1 MFAATWAAEAIWA
14 TVVRAYPW
22 VANRSC
28 AAPRIASRVAVAAC
42 ERSLVVGVDETGES
56 QNALARA
63 AELARAAG
71 LRLVVVHVR
80 HVPVLAEMSAMTIGP
95 ATQDLDPIEDAT
107 RRASEKVL
115 EETGVDWE
123 FVVRNGDPAHELMAV
138 ADDRSAVAIVVG
150 GRPHKAAVS
159 GLVGSVDA
167 ALVHRF
173 HGSLLVVRGGDSGW
187 HPLDAALS
195 APAAGPHVLQ

>member
-1 MFAATWAAEAIWA
+1 MK
-14 TVVRAYPW
+14 
-22 VANRSC
+22 
-28 AAPRIASRVAVAAC
+28 
-42 ERSLVVGVDETGES
+42 RSLVVGVDETGES

-71 LRLVVVHVR
+71 LSLVVVHVR
-80 HVPVLAEMSAMTIGP
+80 HVPVFAEMSPMTIGP
-95 ATQDLDPIEDAT
+95 ATADLDPIEDAT

-115 EETGVDWE
+115 QETGVDWE
-123 FVVRNGDPAHELMAV
+123 FVVRSGDPAHELMAV

-150 GRPHKAAVS
+150 GRPHRAAVS

-173 HGSLLVVRGGDSGW
+173 HGSLLVVRGGASQW

-195 APAAGPHVLQ
+195 VPAAGPHVLR

>member
-1 MFAATWAAEAIWA
+1 MK
-14 TVVRAYPW
+14 
-22 VANRSC
+22 RS
-28 AAPRIASRVAVAAC
+28 V
-42 ERSLVVGVDETGES
+42 VVGVDNTGES

-80 HVPVLAEMSAMTIGP
+80 HIPVLAGMSAMTLGP
-95 ATQDLDPIEDAT
+95 ATQDLDPIEDET

-115 EETGVDWE
+115 QGTGVEWE
-123 FVVRNGDPAHELMAV
+123 FAVRSGDPAHELMAV
-138 ADDRSAVAIVVG
+138 AGDRSAVAIVVG

-173 HGSLLVVRGGDSGW
+173 HGSVLVVRGADSR
-187 HPLDAALS
+187 DTRTLS
-195 APAAGPHVLQ
+195 GQAQPGG

>member
-1 MFAATWAAEAIWA
+1 M
-14 TVVRAYPW
+14 
-22 VANRSC
+22 
-28 AAPRIASRVAVAAC
+28 

-115 EETGVDWE
+115 EGTGVDWE

-187 HPLDAALS
+187 HPLGAALS
-195 APAAGPHVLQ
+195 AHADRPHVLQ

>member
-1 MFAATWAAEAIWA
+1 M
-14 TVVRAYPW
+14 
-22 VANRSC
+22 
-28 AAPRIASRVAVAAC
+28 

-123 FVVRNGDPAHELMAV
+123 FVVRNGDPAHELMAA

-195 APAAGPHVLQ
+195 GPADRPQVLQ